1 MSEGAGSTKSDYN
14 FTEFDG
20 VLDRILIKAGDDDQR
35 VHPVLPNSHG
45 KQLPSSLHN
54 HKAGKLAYISH
65 MHSYDCSCC
74 TAWECCDTKNFV
86 ERHYLASHRLGCFE
100 SAQ

>member
-1 MSEGAGSTKSDYN
+1 MSEGAGSTKSNYN

-45 KQLPSSLHN
+45 K
-54 HKAGKLAYISH
+54 
-65 MHSYDCSCC
+65 
-74 TAWECCDTKNFV
+74 
-86 ERHYLASHRLGCFE
+86 
-100 SAQ
+100 